1 MPTLPMKLGVPLD
14 QMSVIFFA
22 SLALA
27 VWLIYVFCQRK
38 FAERSV
44 TGSGDFIY
52 QMLPRQLATHE
63 EYSHGFLI
71 YFGSMATILVI
82 LSLLGA
88 NNLEQLGVTLPKHL
102 SYLGVP
108 LALAFVLMGALP
120 NVPGLMLVETYMRQ
134 YAHERAYIPDAARAT
149 AERIATADFDFTS
162 YAGEALRSPE
172 MRGILLEDFTRSRQ
186 TLEQN
191 WARLCCLVFALK
203 SYRMEGFTGALD
215 ASLLQDYQSDLDLI
229 ESQKKS
235 MEAQVAAYRSA
246 RASDPYYTNEEL
258 RRCVVDNLRKLYILL
273 GCAVRL
279 KTQPNDDIDLALRPF
294 GVVLKRTPR
303 PQGTGDLQ
311 LVSLTA
317 VAMSVILLGLAADG
331 LGQLGL
337 WTTSPVFPQTVMQPF
352 WDAAATFVPYATAII
367 VADLVRRRAIAK
379 GRWFVN
385 SGQRQQTSGANYVRV
400 ALICGIA
407 GYLALIVWGLTQA
420 APTLDSFKMEVPF
433 VLLAM
438 VTGAFYAFHLDNAEA
453 GQRPSRAWELG
464 LETVVT
470 GLCGLVAACATW
482 QIILGTAGAA
492 IDKIILT
499 TLINAAVGFALAWYI
514 PQAAAALR
522 YDPLAEESKER
533 VRALQTAAQARL
545 GGAAPAW
552 LDQQHP
558 ALDSTSPRLA
568 AAAGVDGFE
577 RAISLLQRPQSLT
590 A

>member
-1 MPTLPMKLGVPLD
+1 MPTLDMKLGVPLD
-14 QMSVIFFA
+14 QMSLVFFG

-88 NNLEQLGVTLPKHL
+88 NNLEQLGITLPKHL
-102 SYLGVP
+102 GYLGVP

-162 YAGEALRSPE
+162 YAGEARRSPE
-172 MRGILLEDFTRSRQ
+172 MRGVTLEDFTRPRH
-186 TLEQN
+186 TLEHN

-203 SYRMEGFTGALD
+203 SCRMEGFTGNLD
-215 ASLLQDYQSDLDLI
+215 AGLLHDYRSDLDLI
-229 ESQKKS
+229 ESQEKS
-235 MEAQVAAYRSA
+235 MESQVTAYRSA
-246 RASDPYYTNEEL
+246 QESDPYYTNEEL
-258 RRCVVDNLRKLYILL
+258 RSCIVDNLRKLYILL

-279 KTQPNDDIDLALRPF
+279 KTQANNDIDLALRPF
-294 GVVLKRTPR
+294 GVMLKPTQR
-303 PQGTGDLQ
+303 PPGTGDLQ

-317 VAMSVILLGLAADG
+317 VAVSVILLGLAAEG

-337 WTTSPVFPQTVMQPF
+337 WTASDVFPQTVMQPF

-367 VADLVRRRAIAK
+367 VADLVRRRAIDK
-379 GRWFVN
+379 GRWFVA
-385 SGQRQQTSGANYVRV
+385 SGQRQSASGANYVRV
-400 ALICGIA
+400 AVICGVA
-407 GYLALIVWGLTQA
+407 GYLALIVWGLTQGP
-420 APTLDSFKMEVPF
+420 PTQKSFSIEIPF
-433 VLLAM
+433 ALLAM
-438 VTGAFYAFHLDNAEA
+438 VTGAFYAYHLDNAEA
-453 GQRPSRAWELG
+453 GKRPSRAWELG
-464 LETVVT
+464 FETVLT
-470 GLCGLVAACATW
+470 GVCGLIAACASW
-482 QIILGTAGAA
+482 QIILGAAGAA
-492 IDKIILT
+492 TDRIILT

-522 YDPLAEESKER
+522 YDPLVEESKER
-533 VRALQTAAQARL
+533 VRALQTAAQVRL
-545 GGAAPAW
+545 GGAAANW
-552 LDQQHP
+552 LEQQHP
-558 ALDSTSPRLA
+558 ALDGISPRLA
-568 AAAGVDGFE
+568 AIAGVDGFE
-577 RAISLLQRPQSLT
+577 RAIGLLQRPQLLT